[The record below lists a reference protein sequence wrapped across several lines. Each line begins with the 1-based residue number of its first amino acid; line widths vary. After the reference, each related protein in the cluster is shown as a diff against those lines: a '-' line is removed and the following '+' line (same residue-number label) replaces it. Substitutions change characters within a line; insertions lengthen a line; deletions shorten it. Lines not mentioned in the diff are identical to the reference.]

1 MKEKVIRFVTNRWF
15 GFAAGQVIA
24 MLYMWQ
30 EKSLGSVNAWIMGII
45 TPMLFGAF
53 AEVVRYVTTE
63 DTYKWK
69 NLLWWFAGAVIGV
82 VAMLVV

>member
-1 MKEKVIRFVTNRWF
+1 MKEKIKELLKNGWVGLVV
-15 GFAAGQVIA
+15 AMVIA

-30 EKSLGSVNAWIMGII
+30 EQSLGSVNAWIMGII

-69 NLLWWFAGAVIGV
+69 NLLWWLAGAVIGV
-82 VAMLVV
+82 VAMLMV

>member
-15 GFAAGQVIA
+15 GFVAGLVIA

-30 EKSLGSVNAWIMGII
+30 EQSLGSVNAWI
-45 TPMLFGAF
+45 
-53 AEVVRYVTTE
+53 YVTTE

-69 NLLWWFAGAVIGV
+69 NLLWWLAGAVIGV

>member
-1 MKEKVIRFVTNRWF
+1 MKEKIKELLKNGWVGLVV
-15 GFAAGQVIA
+15 AMVIA

-30 EKSLGSVNAWIMGII
+30 EQSLGSVNAWIMGII

-53 AEVVRYVTTE
+53 AEVVRHVTTE
-63 DTYKWK
+63 DTYKCK
-69 NLLWWFAGAVIGV
+69 NLLWWLAGAVIGV

>member
-1 MKEKVIRFVTNRWF
+1 MKEKLVNFLASKWF
-15 GFAAGQVIA
+15 GLIVGLVLTILA
-24 MLYMWQ
+24 MWQ

-45 TPMLFGAF
+45 TPLLFGAF

-69 NLLWWFAGAVIGV
+69 NLLWWLAGAVIGV
-82 VAMLVV
+82 IIMCIL

>member
-1 MKEKVIRFVTNRWF
+1 MKEKIKELLKNGWVGLVV
-15 GFAAGQVIA
+15 AMVIA

-30 EKSLGSVNAWIMGII
+30 EQSLGSVNAWIMGII

-53 AEVVRYVTTE
+53 AEVVRHVTTE
-63 DTYKWK
+63 DTHKWK
-69 NLLWWFAGAVIGV
+69 NLLWWLAGAVIGV

>member
-1 MKEKVIRFVTNRWF
+1 MKEKIKELLKNGWVGLVV
-15 GFAAGQVIA
+15 AMVIA

-30 EKSLGSVNAWIMGII
+30 EQSLGSVNAWIMGII

-53 AEVVRYVTTE
+53 AEVVRHVTTE

-69 NLLWWFAGAVIGV
+69 NLLWWLAGAVIGV